1 MTFQGAKIL
10 RTPAISRLAL
20 AMATTLAVSS
30 AQAQVVNP
38 IEPIK
43 TNSGLVAGQVLE
55 PGVKAW
61 LGIPFAKPPTQD
73 LRWQPP
79 QPISWDGTWNA
90 DRLGPECI
98 QDLRPHNINHYFAE
112 EPTSENC
119 LYMNVWAPE
128 DATATSKLPVVVFI
142 YGGGGTVG
150 SSGIDTYAGQEI
162 AKKDAIFVN
171 FNYRV
176 GILGFMAHPE
186 LSAEQDGHSG
196 NYAYLDQNA
205 ALKWINENIE
215 QFGGDP
221 ERVVIM
227 GQSAGARAVT
237 EQIYSPL
244 SAGLFSGAVM
254 SSGCTWDIAGTSLE
268 DGEKTGLE
276 VQAALGV
283 DSLEAMRYVPA
294 DKILA
299 IQNETQLGVSRSGI
313 RTSGVIDGY
322 FMPKSQA
329 EIQQAGE
336 MNDVPIIAHFNR
348 DEASTPFS
356 AAKTVAEYEALASEL
371 YGENAE
377 AFLATFPVASD
388 DEVADQT
395 TAIALANRHAKNAVG
410 CAAIQSEVNESP
422 AFISMFS
429 RKHTFGDFD
438 YADIDEATV
447 GAYHTADIPF
457 WFGTLEAFNKFHN
470 GRNWSDDDRA
480 LSNDMMDSLIAFA
493 STGNPATEAV
503 AWEPW
508 SAENQMMMEFADSA
522 ELVSVN
528 PEGIDWLAANPIPA
542 APAVPAPSRIEG
554 VGPRD

>member
-1 MTFQGAKIL
+1 MPFATSEILKIKMV
-10 RTPAISRLAL
+10 SRLA
-20 AMATTLAVSS
+20 MTLA
-30 AQAQVVNP
+30 ATLAIGGATAQVVNP
-38 IEPIK
+38 LDAVE
-43 TNSGLVAGQVLE
+43 TSSGLVAGQVAE
-55 PGVKAW
+55 PGVKSW

-79 QPISWDGTWNA
+79 QSISWDGVWNA
-90 DRLGPECI
+90 DRLGPQCI

-112 EPTSENC
+112 EPSSENC
-119 LYMNVWAPE
+119 LYMNIWAPE
-128 DATATSKLPVVVFI
+128 AATDTSKLPVVVFI

-150 SSGIDTYAGQEI
+150 SSGIDTYAGQEM
-162 AKKDAIFVN
+162 ARKDVVFVN

-186 LSAEQDGHSG
+186 LTEEQDGHSG

-205 ALKWINENIE
+205 ALKWIKDNIE

-221 ERVVIM
+221 DRVVIM

-254 SSGCTWDIAGTSLE
+254 SSGCTWNSEGVSLE
-268 DGEKTGLE
+268 AGEKTGLDIQE
-276 VQAALGV
+276 ALGV

-299 IQNETQLGVSRSGI
+299 VQNETQLGVSRPGI
-313 RTSGVIDGY
+313 RTTGVIDGY

-329 EIQQAGE
+329 EIQSAGE

-348 DEASTPFS
+348 DEASTAFS
-356 AAKTVAEYEALASEL
+356 AVKTVEEYEALASEL
-371 YGENAE
+371 YGENAGS
-377 AFLATFPVASD
+377 FLATFPVASD
-388 DEVADQT
+388 ADVAGQA
-395 TAIALANRHAKNAVG
+395 TAIALANRHAKNAAD
-410 CAAIQSEVNESP
+410 CAVIQDDVNGSP
-422 AFISMFS
+422 TYVSMFS
-429 RKHTFGDFD
+429 KKHTFGDFD

-457 WFGTLEAFNKFHN
+457 WFGTLEAFNKFNN
-470 GRNWSDDDRA
+470 GRNWGDADRA
-480 LSNDMMDSLIAFA
+480 LSNDMMDSLVAFA
-493 STGNPATEAV
+493 STGNPATDNV

-508 SAENQMMMEFADSA
+508 SSEDQMMMEFADGA
-522 ELVSVN
+522 EMVSLN
-528 PEGIDWLAANPIPA
+528 AEGIQWLKDNPIPA
-542 APAVPAPSRIEG
+542 APAVPAPGRIDG

>member
-1 MTFQGAKIL
+1 MTFQTKRDWL
-10 RTPAISRLAL
+10 KPRLSHVVLVA
-20 AMATTLAVSS
+20 AATLVMSGVN
-30 AQAQVVNP
+30 AQVVSP
-38 IEPIK
+38 LDPVQ
-43 TNSGLVAGQVLE
+43 TSSGLVAGKVLDS
-55 PGVKAW
+55 GVKAW

-73 LRWQPP
+73 LRWQRP
-79 QPISWDGTWNA
+79 QPISWDGVWNA

-98 QDLRPHNINHYFAE
+98 QDLRPHNINHYFGE

-119 LYMNVWAPE
+119 LYMNVWAPD
-128 DATATSKLPVVVFI
+128 DATEASSLPVVVFI

-162 AKKDAIFVN
+162 AKKGAVFVN

-205 ALKWINENIE
+205 ALKWVQDNIE

-221 ERVVIM
+221 KRVVII

-254 SSGCTWDIAGTSLE
+254 SSGCTWGIEGVSLD
-268 DGEKTGLE
+268 DGEKIGLE
-276 VQAALGV
+276 VQAALNAS
-283 DSLEAMRYVPA
+283 SLEAMRQVPA

-299 IQNETQLGVSRSGI
+299 IQNETQLGVSRTGI

-329 EIQQAGE
+329 EIQAAGE

-356 AAKTVAEYEALASEL
+356 AATTVAEYEDVANQI
-371 YGENAE
+371 YGDKAG
-377 AFLATFPVASD
+377 AFLAAFPVASD
-388 DEVADQT
+388 DEVADQA
-395 TAIALANRHAKNAVG
+395 TAIALANRHAKNAAG
-410 CAAIQSEVNESP
+410 CAAIQSEVNQSP
-422 AFISMFS
+422 AYISMFS
-429 RKHTFGDFD
+429 RKHPFGDFD
-438 YADIDEATV
+438 YADIDEANV

-470 GRNWSDDDRA
+470 GRNWTDEDRA
-480 LSNDMMDSLIAFA
+480 MSNDMMDSLITFA
-493 STGNPATEAV
+493 STANPATEAV

-508 SAENQMMMEFADSA
+508 SADDQRMMEFSNTA
-522 ELVSVN
+522 EMVSLN
-528 PEGIDWLAANPIPA
+528 PKGIEWLSENPIPA
-542 APAVPAPSRIEG
+542 ATPVPAPGRIDG